1 MRGLSCVV
9 LWLVATG
16 VVQAQGGGNE
26 VSRTQRHIQPV
37 SVILAE
43 STEHGQLAPLEVIR
57 RKTGLPRNV
66 IVIRAVPDTL
76 AAFAAGLSLL
86 RSLNREGPPSLGEE
100 RIVITSMRPLRLS
113 AERQERLKGLLDL
126 LKASPSG
133 ILPGVGRGRYF
144 SIDDRF

>member
-1 MRGLSCVV
+1 MRAVLCIVV
-9 LWLVATG
+9 SSFIGATAH
-16 VVQAQGGGNE
+16 AQGNGRASGHNPN
-26 VSRTQRHIQPV
+26 HIQPV

-43 STEHGQLAPLEVIR
+43 STEHAQLAPLEVIR
-57 RKTGLPRNV
+57 RRTGLPRNV

-86 RSLNREGPPSLGEE
+86 RSLNRQGPPPLGEE
-100 RIVITSMRPLRLS
+100 RIAITSMRPLRLS